1 MQLEL
6 FVHVHK
12 WQQSQSLCLSTAF
25 IPALLHTGGG
35 TPVLKLLEGHQK
47 ECHEFEQ
54 EGAISVALIGR
65 CLLKQGIYK
74 VQQ

>member
-6 FVHVHK
+6 FVRVHK
-12 WQQSQSLCLSTAF
+12 WQQSQSLCLSTTF

-47 ECHEFEQ
+47 ECHKFEQ
-54 EGAISVALIGR
+54 EGAISVTLIRR
-65 CLLKQGIYK
+65 CLFKQGIYNLL
-74 VQQ
+74 

>member
-12 WQQSQSLCLSTAF
+12 WQQSQSLCLPTTF

-47 ECHEFEQ
+47 ECHKFEQ
-54 EGAISVALIGR
+54 EGAISVTLIRR
-65 CLLKQGIYK
+65 CLFKQGIYNLL
-74 VQQ
+74 

>member
-12 WQQSQSLCLSTAF
+12 WQQSQS
-25 IPALLHTGGG
+25 ALLHTGGG

-47 ECHEFEQ
+47 ECHKFEQ
-54 EGAISVALIGR
+54 EGAISVTLIRR
-65 CLLKQGIYK
+65 CLFKQGIYNLL
-74 VQQ
+74 